1 MRFVYDIT
9 TDWKQ
14 TIRMFRLG
22 LIIMLFLY
30 SSMVRKYREEQN
42 NFMDTKGLTRMLDR
56 FIRKSP

>member
-14 TIRMFRLG
+14 TIGMFRLG